1 LPNSPNSTPWQAA
14 LSQAWELSEAE
25 HSSFKHPRNLLKYR
39 LKFRARPPICPLT
52 RRDKEQEMPD
62 LVRVADGVAIPVDML
77 ATWDRISEFATEFGP
92 VFEADVRRLG
102 LNLRPIFNL
111 NNSIGGDQAISFGT
125 ATTSSLQFVLR
136 PDIYRAMIGSVV
148 N

>member
-1 LPNSPNSTPWQAA
+1 
-14 LSQAWELSEAE
+14 
-25 HSSFKHPRNLLKYR
+25 
-39 LKFRARPPICPLT
+39 
-52 RRDKEQEMPD
+52 MPD
-62 LVRVADGVAIPVDML
+62 LIRVADGVAIPVDML
-77 ATWDRISEFATEFGP
+77 ATWDRISEFAAEFGP
-92 VFEADVRRLG
+92 VFEADIRRLG